1 MTTHPAPPLSEILLH
16 QGERD
21 LPFNAVSPPI
31 FQTSIFCFP
40 SYDEFRDA
48 LSDEESHY
56 LYTRGNNPTVNLC
69 EEKLA
74 ALEGAEAAKL
84 VSSGVAASSLAILG
98 SLKSGDHA
106 VVVGDCYSWVRYFF
120 DVYLAGYHIEHTY
133 VEGTDSAEF
142 EAAIRPN
149 TRLFYL
155 ESPTTFTFKLQDLAS
170 VAAIA
175 KSRGIRTVIDNTWAT
190 PFFQNPI
197 ALGVDVVVHSAS
209 KYLGGNSDV
218 IAGVIAAS
226 RPVMKELFE
235 QQFLPLGPVPDPFAA
250 WLIMRNLRTL
260 HLRMPRHFEN
270 ALALATMLEGHR
282 KVEQVLYPLLPSF
295 SQYELARRQMRGGS
309 GLFSFRL
316 RTERLEEV
324 KAFVDSLR
332 LFKRA
337 VSWGGYESLVF
348 PAGVKFADDAVPAE
362 RLGLIRL
369 HAGIEEVDLL
379 LEDVRN
385 ALEAVEG
392 GR

>member
-120 DVYLAGYHIEHTY
+120 DTYLAGYHIEHTY

-149 TRLFYL
+149 TKLFYL

-175 KSRGIRTVIDNTWAT
+175 KRRGIRTVIDNTWAT

-197 ALGVDVVVHSAS
+197 ALGIDVVVHSAS

-324 KAFVDSLR
+324 KVFVDSLR

-379 LEDVRN
+379 LEDVHN